1 MWDQGCPQRDTQT
14 REEGQGLCSV
24 CGQEEG
30 EKRMKVVLTG
40 KITRLRKTEGGG
52 Q

>member
-1 MWDQGCPQRDTQT
+1 MQCVW
-14 REEGQGLCSV
+14 
-24 CGQEEG
+24 QEEG